1 MKPTLSAP
9 QKQLAKHCYWDAE
22 AQTLWLD
29 CRQWLPKYGVVSIPS
44 WDAMMLSADPIADYP
59 AELQI
64 FNWSNQPQLAFWR
77 KQIPNWVKESCAL
90 FPSYQLRLLHFV
102 ARYPQLLELL
112 DHSPMLAW
120 RLVSSSL
127 TESEIVQVL
136 QDKRT
141 HLMAKLGWPGSH
153 EAVSFL
159 QKLRLRFVNSNIV
172 ESVETCLLDDER
184 LQGLQSLP
192 RVNSMALSLAA
203 RFPAL
208 IGARLHQNLA
218 KLPCR
223 PLQCQ
228 KMIACLEDVY
238 RAAAVLQP
246 PETDLK
252 AIASARYLVDVEK
265 IYQAWWFLAAQ
276 QASST
281 VDLGLTQQP
290 VRLTLKQ
297 QWQALSV
304 LQHHYWLTDWSDFEA
319 GKGSLWVRHAEQGI
333 EAILLL
339 HPSAAEKS
347 QDQQNNMSGAIVRG
361 RQADNQLLNAE
372 QLSYWHC
379 WLAGG
384 EQAD

>member
-9 QKQLAKHCYWDAE
+9 QKQLAKHCYWDLE
-22 AQTLWLD
+22 AQTLWID
-29 CRQWLPKYGVVSIPS
+29 CRQWMPQYGVVAIPS
-44 WDAMMLSADPIADYP
+44 WDAMMLSAEPIPNYP
-59 AELQI
+59 KVLQV

-77 KQIPNWVKESCAL
+77 KQIPAWVRESCGL
-90 FPSYQLRLLHFV
+90 FPSHQLRLLHFV
-102 ARYPQLLELL
+102 GRYPQLLELL
-112 DHSPMLAW
+112 DHSPLLAW

-127 TESEIVQVL
+127 SEDEIVQLL

-141 HLMAKLGWPGSH
+141 DLVAKLGWPGSQQ
-153 EAVSFL
+153 AVGFL
-159 QKLRLRFVNSNIV
+159 RKLRLRFVNSDIV
-172 ESVETCLLDDER
+172 ESVETCLLDDGR

-208 IGARLHQNLA
+208 IGSRLHQNLA

-228 KMIACLEDVY
+228 KMIALLEDVY
-238 RAAAVLQP
+238 RAADFLQP
-246 PETDLK
+246 SEQDLTH
-252 AIASARYLVDVEK
+252 IASARYLVEVEQ
-265 IYQAWWFLAAQ
+265 IYQAWWFQTSQ
-276 QASST
+276 QASLT
-281 VDLGLTQQP
+281 MDLALTKQP

-304 LQHHYWLTDWSDFEA
+304 LQHHYWLTDWQAFET
-319 GKGSLWVRHAEQGI
+319 GKVSLWARLAEQGV
-333 EAILLL
+333 EAVLLP
-339 HPSAAEKS
+339 HAEMDPSENPAKWT
-347 QDQQNNMSGAIVRG
+347 IIRG
-361 RQADNQLLNAE
+361 RQADNQLLNSA

-384 EQAD
+384 ESTDSD